1 MKKMAKPAGLIVSCP
16 HCGGENTIYAS
27 NLCENEFVCSWTHC
41 EKEFA
46 TCGEDDFHRYIED
59 GKQ

>member
-27 NLCENEFVCSWTHC
+27 DLC